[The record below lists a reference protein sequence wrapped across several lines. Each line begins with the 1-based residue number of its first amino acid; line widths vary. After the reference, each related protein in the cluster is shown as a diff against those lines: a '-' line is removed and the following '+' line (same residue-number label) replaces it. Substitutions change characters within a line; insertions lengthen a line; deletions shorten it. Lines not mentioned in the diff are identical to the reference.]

1 VVIPTSLRNGAMD
14 MDKDIWRQIQEDTK
28 SFEEALLLT
37 SKLISIPLKYLREAR
52 LIDRAYEVRNTFTL
66 NEWRKLHN
74 IAVSL
79 WYRQYDS
86 SSNSFKYDDFSS
98 NFLPKYQ
105 QLINLL
111 LQKSSE
117 VSQWQNVDS
126 LKSESLKIWQEF
138 LAKLA
143 FLSNLEQKSGKKQ
156 KKRGLN
162 PDLLFAIVTVITLIL
177 GMSLAIFV
185 ILIRH

>member
-1 VVIPTSLRNGAMD
+1 
-14 MDKDIWRQIQEDTK
+14 MDKDIWRQIEEDSK

-37 SKLISIPLKYLREAR
+37 SKVFSIPLKYLRDAR

-79 WYRQYDS
+79 WYRQYYS
-86 SSNSFKYDDFSS
+86 SSNSFNYEDFSR
-98 NFLPKYQ
+98 NFLRRYKD
-105 QLINLL
+105 LIKLL
-111 LQKSSE
+111 LQKSHE
-117 VSQWQNVDS
+117 VNKDHIDS
-126 LKSESLKIWQEF
+126 LRDESLKFWQDF
-138 LAKLA
+138 MAGLAH
-143 FLSNLEQKSGKKQ
+143 LSYLEQKSGKKQ

-162 PDLLFAIVTVITLIL
+162 PDLLFGIVTVITLIL
-177 GMSLAIFV
+177 GISLAIFV

>member
-1 VVIPTSLRNGAMD
+1 MD
-14 MDKDIWRQIQEDTK
+14 NKDIWRQIQEDSK
-28 SFEEALLLT
+28 SFEESLLFT
-37 SKLISIPLKYLREAR
+37 SKLISIPTKYLKNAR

-66 NEWRKLHN
+66 NDWRKLHN

-79 WYRQYDS
+79 WYKQYYS

-98 NFLPKYQ
+98 NFLPRYKD
-105 QLINLL
+105 LIKLL
-111 LQKSSE
+111 LQKSYE
-117 VSQWQNVDS
+117 VNKDHIDS
-126 LKSESLKIWQEF
+126 LRDESLKFWQEF
-138 LAKLA
+138 MAGLAD
-143 FLSNLEQKSGKKQ
+143 LSNLEQKSGKKQ

>member
-1 VVIPTSLRNGAMD
+1 
-14 MDKDIWRQIQEDTK
+14 MDKDIWRQIEEDTK

-66 NEWRKLHN
+66 NDWRKLHN

-79 WYRQYDS
+79 WYRQYYS
-86 SSNSFKYDDFSS
+86 SSNSFNYEDFSRS
-98 NFLPKYQ
+98 DFLPKYQ
-105 QLINLL
+105 KLISLL
-111 LQKSSE
+111 LQKSTE
-117 VSQWQNVDS
+117 VSQWPTVDS
-126 LKSESLKIWQEF
+126 LQSESLKIWQEF
-138 LAKLA
+138 LAKLTY
-143 FLSNLEQKSGKKQ
+143 LSNLEQKSGKKQ

>member
-1 VVIPTSLRNGAMD
+1 MD
-14 MDKDIWRQIQEDTK
+14 MDKDIWRQIEEDTK

-37 SKLISIPLKYLREAR
+37 SKLISIPLKYLRDAR
-52 LIDRAYEVRNTFTL
+52 LIDRAYEVRKTFTL

-86 SSNSFKYDDFSS
+86 SSNSFNYEDFSRGD
-98 NFLPKYQ
+98 FLPKYQ
-105 QLINLL
+105 KLISLL
-111 LQKSSE
+111 LQKSTE

-126 LKSESLKIWQEF
+126 LQSESLKIWQEF

-143 FLSNLEQKSGKKQ
+143 YLSNLEQKSGKKQ